1 MTEHDLLTACTVAF
15 GNLEAAIVARDAA
28 VVAARRQG
36 LPLRMIANA
45 AGISHTS
52 VVNICQRADNDD

>member
-1 MTEHDLLTACTVAF
+1 MTEENLLAALCFTADE
-15 GNLEAAIVARDAA
+15 LESAIVARDAA

>member
-15 GNLEAAIVARDAA
+15 DNLEAATVARDAA

-36 LPLRMIANA
+36 LPLRMIADA
-45 AGISHTS
+45 AGISHTT
-52 VVNICQRADNDD
+52 VVNICQRANDE